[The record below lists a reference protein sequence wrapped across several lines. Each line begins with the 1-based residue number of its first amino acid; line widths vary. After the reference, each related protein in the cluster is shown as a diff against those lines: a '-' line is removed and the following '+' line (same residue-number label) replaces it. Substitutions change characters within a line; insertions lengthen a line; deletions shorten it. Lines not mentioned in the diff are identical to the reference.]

1 MFGGTR
7 TKQRAESWDPGLW
20 MDIRLKGSKGQQFH
34 ELLPTRCFTLEAGV
48 GEEYIHGVF
57 LHLG

>member
-1 MFGGTR
+1 M
-7 TKQRAESWDPGLW
+7 
-20 MDIRLKGSKGQQFH
+20 QQLH
-34 ELLPTRCFTLEAGV
+34 ELLPTRRFTLEAGV